1 MAYTDDQWDVLC
13 HNERLSHRLG
23 LFVFCEMAE
32 RGMLTPPKF
41 PELRTERCVLN
52 AIAESDIPKLHAIF
66 ADATTQRFLP
76 ELCELTKTDDGIRR
90 FLQSFGIYLGKH
102 EAVLWGIR
110 HNENLIGFVAIM
122 DLSFN
127 PTVFFAMHPDYRSQ
141 GMMIESVKM
150 VTQYVCEAKLCSEL
164 HTEVDVENISSQR
177 VLETCGYG
185 HSRKN
190 GVKRIYEFK

>member
-1 MAYTDDQWDVLC
+1 MA
-13 HNERLSHRLG
+13 LG
-23 LFVFCEMAE
+23 DSSNPSVS
-32 RGMLTPPKF
+32 TSK
-41 PELRTERCVLN
+41 
-52 AIAESDIPKLHAIF
+52 
-66 ADATTQRFLP
+66 
-76 ELCELTKTDDGIRR
+76 
-90 FLQSFGIYLGKH
+90 KH
-102 EAVLWGIR
+102 EGVLWGIR

-127 PTVFFAMHPDYRSQ
+127 PTVFFAMHPNYRNQ

-177 VLETCGYG
+177 VLETRGG

-190 GVKRIYEFK
+190 GVKRIYEF